1 MECGN
6 LEARQ
11 AIFVSWSRPSDQ
23 MVRPAVGA
31 GRGSATRARRLGLHR
46 VRTRH
51 AEGRTNVHGVS
62 LSHRWSKGYH
72 AVLWYCSSSSN
83 ARWGSVNASA
93 VGVAGDK
100 LLEERGGAREAS
112 RGAARHHHG
121 LSAGRAHLLRRVF
134 LAQRLSR
141 STMKQRAACI
151 EYTERR
157 HYD

>member
-1 MECGN
+1 MRKFGGQTGH
-6 LEARQ
+6 LRFLVEAIRPNG
-11 AIFVSWSRPSDQ
+11 SSSSRRWARLSD
-23 MVRPAVGA
+23 PGPTS
-31 GRGSATRARRLGLHR
+31 GSASGAH
-46 VRTRH
+46 RH